1 MVSGSIAARPDPML
15 NAVQVRVRA
24 RRFNRGMNANP
35 LRVTST
41 LALAIVVAGL
51 TACGSSSKPAS
62 PPSTTSTP
70 AEPVIDP
77 GDGGNYNPE
86 VDPANFV
93 RVVDNPYMPF
103 VTGSTWR
110 YEGTS
115 EGEAEV
121 VEITV
126 TNRHKRVMGV
136 DTVVVRDVV
145 KVDGEVVEDTDD
157 WFAQDKDGNVW
168 YFGEQVKDFENG
180 KLVSTAGSWEA
191 GVDGALPGIVMPA
204 VPKPGDA
211 YRQEYYKGEAEDMMK
226 ITSVGQRAV
235 VPAGSYSDV
244 VVTVDWTPLEPDV
257 VERKSYAKGVG
268 RISEEKTAGS
278 QGRSELV
285 EYRPAP

>member
-1 MVSGSIAARPDPML
+1 
-15 NAVQVRVRA
+15 
-24 RRFNRGMNANP
+24 MNANP
-35 LRVTST
+35 LRVTAT
-41 LALAIVVAGL
+41 LTLAIVVAGL
-51 TACGSSSKPAS
+51 TACGSDSKPSAR
-62 PPSTTSTP
+62 PSTPSRP

-86 VDPANFV
+86 VDPGNFV

-115 EGEAEV
+115 EGEFEV

-126 TNRHKRVMGV
+126 TNRHERVMGV

-145 KVDGEVVEDTDD
+145 KVDGEVVEDTND

-168 YFGEQVKDFENG
+168 YFGEQVKDYENG

-204 VPKPGDA
+204 VPKPGDV
-211 YRQEYYKGEAEDMMK
+211 YRQEYYQGEAEDMMK
-226 ITSVGQRAV
+226 ITSVGQRAA

-257 VERKSYAKGVG
+257 VEQKSYAKGVG

-278 QGRSELV
+278 PGRSELV